1 MNHSTVTSTL
11 LSILLLQQAVLEVDG
26 FFFPIQQRCNTIK
39 QSSFASTTTLQS
51 PTAAAVSTK
60 LYVANSDMS
69 STNEVQTDAITNAN
83 AQTTLQSAT
92 TATDYTTKPPTP
104 SDYCTMTTLPRHP
117 TNEAA
122 NEILIQTEVA
132 LRNMQEKEL
141 FMACGDERGDIW
153 SSESGRPNTTTTG
166 SSNNN
171 IGRGVDS
178 DNVVLPL
185 DEEEM
190 EIPMEVEQESVYANS
205 YVDLGKVDTV
215 GFDYDYT
222 LVTYTQQLLE
232 LIYDMAL
239 KRLVEEKEYPRE
251 MLESGL
257 RFDPFFSIRGLAVD
271 RENGWIC
278 HLSYTHKVAVA
289 WEGRHRVPRPRL
301 MAEYSGKRAL
311 TPKERKT
318 RLKPLNDLF
327 SMAECCLMA
336 DTVQFFLDRDIPFCP
351 RSAVNDV
358 LGSITGTHVS
368 GEFHRQVAREPEKF
382 FEAKPYLKS
391 VLDGMQQSG
400 KRLIFVSNS
409 PFWYVEAGM
418 NYVVGPEWRDQWDV
432 VIASAGKPAFY
443 TEDNRPFRE
452 VDINTGKVK
461 FKQVTKLEKGRVYTA
476 GCLKELTKCINWSHP
491 LFSAK
496 DDPPYDDIYSPL
508 TSPNVMYIGDSLFAD
523 LVDAKREFGWT
534 TAAVTPE
541 VGVEIE
547 LQRKTEFKIAERAI
561 EMLLNSLRV
570 YQRILGTSLRSK
582 DDLAVMDSMERMVS
596 AWRDEQTRL
605 LGNPFGSVFRARY
618 QPSLFAHS
626 LRRYSDLYMSNVGSL
641 RHYSP
646 QHRFYPESPK
656 LLSHEIR
663 GSNPECCDIDDDIW

>member
-1 MNHSTVTSTL
+1 
-11 LSILLLQQAVLEVDG
+11 
-26 FFFPIQQRCNTIK
+26 
-39 QSSFASTTTLQS
+39 
-51 PTAAAVSTK
+51 
-60 LYVANSDMS
+60 
-69 STNEVQTDAITNAN
+69 
-83 AQTTLQSAT
+83 
-92 TATDYTTKPPTP
+92 
-104 SDYCTMTTLPRHP
+104 
-117 TNEAA
+117 
-122 NEILIQTEVA
+122 
-132 LRNMQEKEL
+132 
-141 FMACGDERGDIW
+141 
-153 SSESGRPNTTTTG
+153 
-166 SSNNN
+166 
-171 IGRGVDS
+171 
-178 DNVVLPL
+178 
-185 DEEEM
+185 
-190 EIPMEVEQESVYANS
+190 
-205 YVDLGKVDTV
+205 
-215 GFDYDYT
+215 
-222 LVTYTQQLLE
+222 
-232 LIYDMAL
+232 
-239 KRLVEEKEYPRE
+239 
-251 MLESGL
+251 
-257 RFDPFFSIRGLAVD
+257 
-271 RENGWIC
+271 
-278 HLSYTHKVAVA
+278 
-289 WEGRHRVPRPRL
+289 
-301 MAEYSGKRAL
+301 
-311 TPKERKT
+311 
-318 RLKPLNDLF
+318 
-327 SMAECCLMA
+327 
-336 DTVQFFLDRDIPFCP
+336 
-351 RSAVNDV
+351 
-358 LGSITGTHVS
+358 
-368 GEFHRQVAREPEKF
+368 
-382 FEAKPYLKS
+382 
-391 VLDGMQQSG
+391 
-400 KRLIFVSNS
+400 
-409 PFWYVEAGM
+409 M

>member
-26 FFFPIQQRCNTIK
+26 FVFPIQQRCNTIK

-153 SSESGRPNTTTTG
+153 SSESGRPNTTTG
-166 SSNNN
+166 GSNNN
-171 IGRGVDS
+171 VGRGVDS